1 MNTKLT
7 LGSRGSKLALAQTH
21 WIKAQLLEHHPQLEI
36 DIQIIVTKGDAIQD
50 IALDKIGDKGLFVK
64 EIEQALLDGTID
76 LAIHSMKDMPT
87 TVTPGLMFL
96 PAVLRADA
104 RDALIAKVPV
114 KSVLDLPRGAII
126 GTGSKRRAYQLLALR
141 PDFQIKG
148 IRGNVDTRLRKL
160 VEEEYD
166 AIVLAKAGLD
176 RLGLKPE
183 GLLTLS
189 PEEMLPAPAQGLLGL
204 QVRAGD
210 QRLELLAEA
219 LLDEEAQ
226 LQMLAERGFLG
237 RLGGGCHMP
246 VGAWTTI
253 DATGMTLTGIIGDEA
268 GTKLVKDTVFSALPS
283 YETAGRLGLRLAE
296 TLETKLAEALEAKL
310 EATLAN
316 MPVNTTPGNPLTK
329 PYQAPR
335 VFLVGAGCG
344 DPQLMTLKGKA
355 LLERCDAV
363 VYDRLANPKFLS
375 WVPKTA
381 TRVYV
386 GKAAANHA
394 MVQEDINQTLVKLGS
409 THQCVVRLKGGD
421 PYVFGRGGEEGEA
434 LFDGGIPFEVVPG
447 ITSAIGG
454 LGYAGIPVTHRDYA
468 SSFHVITGHL
478 REDESDET
486 KSLDWPAIAKYEG
499 TLVFLMGLG
508 SLAKITESLIENGK
522 NLETPAALVSWASH
536 LRQRKLSGTLATLAK
551 LQQENPVSSPAIIV
565 VGHVI
570 LAQDKLDWFTQRPL
584 FGQTIGVTRAREQA
598 SSLVNQLENLGANV
612 LEFPTIEIES
622 RGHEALNQSI
632 NRLPEYTHLC
642 FTSANGVR
650 RFFEQL
656 DELGKDAR
664 ALGHLSIIAIG
675 SATAQ
680 ALKSKGIV
688 ADLIPEEF
696 VTESLIATL
705 KPVLEPY
712 HKILLP
718 RAIHARRELITA
730 LEGICS
736 VDEVQVYEAVAAPL
750 DPTVVSGLD
759 KVGIITF
766 TSASTVKHFFES
778 LGEQAFELLKTAK
791 ALVIGP
797 VTRDALEG
805 YGSFDVIQAK
815 NHTVESMI
823 DTLIET
829 LN

>member
-1 MNTKLT
+1 MNNRLV

-21 WIKAQLLEHHPQLEI
+21 WIKGQLLKHHPQLDI
-36 DIQIIVTKGDAIQD
+36 DIEIIITKGDAIQD

-64 EIEQALLDGTID
+64 EIEQALLDGAID

-87 TVTPGLMFL
+87 TVTPGLAFL
-96 PAVLRADA
+96 PAVLRADP
-104 RDALIAKVPV
+104 RDALIARVPV
-114 KSVLDLPRGAII
+114 KSIMDLPQGAIV
-126 GTGSKRRAYQLLALR
+126 GTGSKRRAFQLLALR
-141 PDFQIKG
+141 PDLQIKG

-160 VEEEYD
+160 VDEDYD
-166 AIVLAKAGLD
+166 AIVLAQAGLD

-189 PEEMLPAPAQGLLGL
+189 PKEMLPAPAQGLLGL
-204 QVRAGD
+204 QVRSGD
-210 QRLELLAEA
+210 QRLALLAEA

-226 LQMLAERGFLG
+226 LQMLAEREFLEA
-237 RLGGGCHMP
+237 LGGGCHMP
-246 VGAWTTI
+246 VGVWTTL
-253 DATGMTLTGIIGDEA
+253 DASGMTLTGIIGDEA
-268 GTKLVKDTVFSALPS
+268 GTQLVKDTAFSALPS
-283 YETAGRLGLRLAE
+283 YETAKRLGLRLAQA
-296 TLETKLAEALEAKL
+296 LAEKL
-310 EATLAN
+310 EAALDQAN
-316 MPVNTTPGNPLTK
+316 SRASLEKPVTR

-344 DPQLMTLKGKA
+344 DPELMTLKGKG

-363 VYDRLANPKFLS
+363 VYDRLANPKFLN

-386 GKAAANHA
+386 GKAAADHA
-394 MVQEDINQTLVKLGS
+394 MVQDQINQTLVDLGTS
-409 THQCVVRLKGGD
+409 HKCVVRLKGGD
-421 PYVFGRGGEEGEA
+421 PYVFGRGGEEGEILYDA
-434 LFDGGIPFEVVPG
+434 GIPFEVVPG

-478 REDESDET
+478 REDETD
-486 KSLDWPAIAKYEG
+486 SLDFPAIAHYEG

-508 SLAKITESLIENGK
+508 ALDTITKSLIENGK
-522 NLETPAALVSWASH
+522 DPKTPAALVSWASH
-536 LRQRKLSGTLATLAK
+536 FKQRKLSGTLETLAK
-551 LQQENPVSSPAIIV
+551 LQNENPLPSPAIIV
-565 VGHVI
+565 VGQVVN
-570 LAQDKLDWFTQRPL
+570 AQAKLDWFGQRPL

-598 SSLVNQLENLGANV
+598 SSLVVQLESLGANV

-622 RGHEALNQSI
+622 RGHEALNQRI
-632 NRLPEYTHLC
+632 DRLADYTHLC

-656 DELGKDAR
+656 DALDKDAR
-664 ALGHLSIIAIG
+664 ILSHLTVVAIG

-680 ALKSKGIV
+680 ALKANGII
-688 ADLIPEEF
+688 ADLVPEVF
-696 VTESLIATL
+696 VTESLIEVL
-705 KPVLEPY
+705 KPVLKPQ

-718 RAIHARRELITA
+718 RAMHARRELVTA
-730 LEGICS
+730 LEAICT
-736 VDEVQVYEAVAAPL
+736 VDEVQVYEALAAPL
-750 DPTVVSGLD
+750 DAAAVSALD
-759 KVGIITF
+759 GANFITF

-778 LGEQAFELLKTAK
+778 LGEKAFEMLKSAK

-797 VTRDALEG
+797 VTLAALQG

-823 DTLIET
+823 DTLLET
-829 LN
+829 YQKGNGHDQT

>member
-1 MNTKLT
+1 MNMKLT

-21 WIKAQLLEHHPQLEI
+21 WIKAQLLKYHPQLEI

-64 EIEQALLDGTID
+64 EIEQALLDGAID
-76 LAIHSMKDMPT
+76 LAIHSLKDMPT
-87 TVTPGLMFL
+87 TVTSGLMFL

-104 RDALIAKVPV
+104 RDALISKVPL
-114 KSVLDLPRGAII
+114 KSVMDLPQGAII
-126 GTGSKRRAYQLLALR
+126 GTGSKRRAFQLLSLR

-160 VEEEYD
+160 VEEDYD
-166 AIVLAKAGLD
+166 AIVLAQAGLD

-204 QVRAGD
+204 QVRSGD
-210 QRLELLAEA
+210 ERLELLAES

-253 DATGMTLTGIIGDEA
+253 DATGMTLTGLIGDEA

-296 TLETKLAEALEAKL
+296 SLEAKL
-310 EATLAN
+310 EAALVN
-316 MPVNTTPGNPLTK
+316 MPVITTPGNPLAK

-355 LLERCDAV
+355 LLELCDAV

-394 MVQEDINQTLVKLGS
+394 MVQEDINQTLVNLGS
-409 THQCVVRLKGGD
+409 THHCVVRLKGGD

-434 LFDGGIPFEVVPG
+434 LFDAGIPFEVVPG

-478 REDESDET
+478 RKDNPTSEDGSDET

-522 NLETPAALVSWASH
+522 NPETPAALVSWASH

-551 LQQENPVSSPAIIV
+551 LQEENPVSSPAIIV
-565 VGHVI
+565 VGHVV
-570 LAQDKLDWFTQRPL
+570 LAQDKLDWFTTRPL

-622 RGHEALNQSI
+622 RGHEALNHRI
-632 NRLPEYTHLC
+632 NRLPEYSHLC

-656 DELGKDAR
+656 DEQGKDAR
-664 ALGHLSIIAIG
+664 SLGHLTIIAIG

-680 ALKSKGIV
+680 ALKSKGII
-688 ADLIPEEF
+688 ADLMPEEF
-696 VTESLIATL
+696 VTESLIEVLT
-705 KPVLEPY
+705 PVLEP
-712 HKILLP
+712 HHNLLLP
-718 RAIHARRELITA
+718 RAIHARPELITA
-730 LEGICS
+730 LKGICN

-750 DPTVVSGLD
+750 DPAVISGLD
-759 KVGIITF
+759 KVGLITF

-778 LGEQAFELLKTAK
+778 LGDQAYVLLKTAT

-797 VTRDALEG
+797 VTRGALDA
-805 YGSFDVIQAK
+805 YGTFNVIQAK
-815 NHTVESMI
+815 SHTVESMV